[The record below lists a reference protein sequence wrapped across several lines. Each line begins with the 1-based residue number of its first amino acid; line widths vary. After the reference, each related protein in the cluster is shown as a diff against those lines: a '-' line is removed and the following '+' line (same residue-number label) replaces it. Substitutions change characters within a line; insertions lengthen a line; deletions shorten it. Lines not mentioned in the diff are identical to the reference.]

1 MKFIFSRFL
10 IGSIVIIIG
19 AYILLQYVF
28 HIYIPALAYTP
39 VFTIIVSFLIIA
51 WGIALI
57 FGRGFYASKLLLGLF
72 VIGGSIYILIR
83 YCFNINMP
91 FILYTPIFR
100 MIIGMIIIFLG
111 VYILVGMHYVS
122 DSVPKNKRTK
132 YNVYFKTKTIDLSD
146 LEIDRNRIIDINTVF
161 SDTVVFISD
170 KVQVHIKA
178 SSAFGSVS
186 LPTGDSISFGETNF
200 VMGTEDNILYL
211 NVNAAF
217 AQIRVLYK

>member
-1 MKFIFSRFL
+1 MKLVFSRFL
-10 IGSIVIIIG
+10 IGTIIIIIG

-39 VFTIIVSFLIIA
+39 VFTIVVALLIIA
-51 WGIALI
+51 WGFAIVL
-57 FGRGFYASKLLLGLF
+57 GRGFYASKILLGLF
-72 VIGGSIYILIR
+72 VICVGIYVLIR

-111 VYILVGMHYVS
+111 VYILVGKHYVG
-122 DSVPKNKRTK
+122 DSIPKNVK
-132 YNVYFKTKTIDLSD
+132 YDVYFKTTAIDLHD
-146 LEIDRNRIIDINTVF
+146 LEIDRNKSIYVNTVF
-161 SDTVVFISD
+161 SDTVIFINDS
-170 KVQVHIKA
+170 VQVHIKA

-186 LPTGDSISFGETNF
+186 IPTGDSVSFGETNF
-200 VMGTEDNILYL
+200 VIGSSDKILYL

-217 AQIRVLYK
+217 AQIRILYK

>member
-10 IGSIVIIIG
+10 IGSVVIIIG

-72 VIGGSIYILIR
+72 VIGAGIYILIR

-111 VYILVGMHYVS
+111 AYILVGMHYVS

-132 YNVYFKTKTIDLSD
+132 YDVYFKTKTIDLSD

-161 SDTVVFISD
+161 ADTVIFIND

-186 LPTGDSISFGETNF
+186 LPTGDSVSFGETNF
-200 VMGTEDNILYL
+200 VMGTYDSILYL

>member
-1 MKFIFSRFL
+1 MKLIFSRFL
-10 IGSIVIIIG
+10 IGSVVIIIG

-72 VIGGSIYILIR
+72 VIGAGIYILIR

-111 VYILVGMHYVS
+111 AYILVGMHYVS

-132 YNVYFKTKTIDLSD
+132 YDVYFKTKTIDLSD

-161 SDTVVFISD
+161 ADTVIFISD
-170 KVQVHIKA
+170 KVQVHIKT

-186 LPTGDSISFGETNF
+186 LPTGDSVSFGETNF
-200 VMGTEDNILYL
+200 VMGTYDSILYL

>member
-51 WGIALI
+51 WGIAMI

-72 VIGGSIYILIR
+72 VIGGGIYILIR

-111 VYILVGMHYVS
+111 AYILLGMHYVG

-132 YNVYFKTKTIDLSD
+132 YDVYFKTKTIDLSD
-146 LEIDRNRIIDINTVF
+146 LEIDRNRVIDINTVF
-161 SDTVVFISD
+161 SDTVIFISD
-170 KVQVHIKA
+170 KVQLHIKA

-186 LPTGDSISFGETNF
+186 LPTGDSVSFGETNF
-200 VMGTEDNILYL
+200 VMGTYDNILYL